1 MQFSIHRVW
10 LLCRKQW
17 AENTQL
23 YILGILATAGI
34 MAAILIFNLF
44 NVRGIPLTTQQII
57 FFLGLIISGAVFTS
71 TILSQFNE
79 KVKGIQALTLP
90 ASTLE
95 KLTTAII
102 YGLIIFP
109 IAYLI
114 VVYPFIAIAH
124 YIDVHTLGRF
134 NSLYT
139 FKSDNNNNAI
149 ELGSAFIITQAI
161 MLLGSVAFKRY
172 IFIKTTILT
181 IVIAVGI
188 TLLNP
193 YIVEKTVDVKRAAPK
208 NITVKELLYSGDN
221 KLLNTENAPR
231 KVNINF
237 EYSTPYKD
245 LTISY
250 SWRSKI
256 YNGITYSSGNV
267 MVANPY
273 NNIFYILLYL
283 AIPFLWIITWFR
295 LREKQL

>member
-34 MAAILIFNLF
+34 ISAVLIYNLF
-44 NVRGIPLTTQQII
+44 DKRGIPLITQQII
-57 FFLGLIISGAVFTS
+57 FFTGLIISSAVFTS

-95 KLTTAII
+95 KLTAAII
-102 YGLIIFP
+102 YGLIILPVVYF
-109 IAYLI
+109 I
-114 VVYPFIAIAH
+114 VVYPIIVIAH
-124 YIDVHTLGRF
+124 YIDIDTLGRF
-134 NSLYT
+134 NDLYV
-139 FKSDNNNNAI
+139 FKANNHGI
-149 ELGSAFIITQAI
+149 ELGSVFIITQAI

-181 IVIAVGI
+181 IVITVGI
-188 TLLNP
+188 ALFNP
-193 YIVEKTVDVKRAAPK
+193 YMVEKTIIVRSAIPR
-208 NITVKELLYSGDN
+208 NITVKELLYNGDN
-221 KLLNTENAPR
+221 KLLSTENAPR
-231 KVNINF
+231 KVDVNYLYSAPYQDLNIFN
-237 EYSTPYKD
+237 SG
-245 LTISY
+245 
-250 SWRSKI
+250 RSKV
-256 YNGITYSSGNV
+256 YNGITYSSNDIR
-267 MVANPY
+267 AINPY

-295 LREKQL
+295 LREKEL